1 MCLFACSLTPPK
13 RAADTVELK
22 LGGMISLGVQ
32 MVLGQKLPDST
43 NGTLENKKN
52 TYDTGNNHP
61 YHLISTPP
69 PAKNNNT
76 TMVLWNL
83 ENHPFKIISTLVR
96 CVVLNLSY

>member
-43 NGTLENKKN
+43 NGTLENKKKN

-69 PAKNNNT
+69 P
-76 TMVLWNL
+76 
-83 ENHPFKIISTLVR
+83 
-96 CVVLNLSY
+96 C

>member
-43 NGTLENKKN
+43 NGTLENKKK
-52 TYDTGNNHP
+52 TLMILATIILITSYLLP
-61 YHLISTPP
+61 PLLKLQYYHGIVELGESSFQNYFNIS
-69 PAKNNNT
+69 K
-76 TMVLWNL
+76 
-83 ENHPFKIISTLVR
+83 VR
-96 CVVLNLSY
+96 SSQS